1 MESEKDVNTWQITAG
16 IAGKLTEEFGEDTVI
31 YADELPQD
39 FRTPSFYIRQISGGF
54 TGLRGRRYRLEA
66 QVMVTYFPAEHAN
79 DRQKDILG
87 MLSRLYPALEYITG
101 ADGMPLR
108 ADGMSHEIT
117 EDGLHLTL
125 SYRIPVFRT
134 HDRGVKMQVL
144 HQIQHVKEDT
154 HGT

>member
-1 MESEKDVNTWQITAG
+1 MAGDVNTWSLTAG
-16 IAGKLTEEFGEDTVI
+16 LARKLTEEFGADAVI
-31 YADELPQD
+31 YADSIPQD
-39 FRTPSFYIRQISGGF
+39 FRTPSFYVRQISGGF
-54 TGLRGRRYRLEA
+54 TALRGRRYRLDA
-66 QVMVTYFPAEHAN
+66 VVMLTYFPEEHAN

-134 HDRGVKMQVL
+134 YDRGAKMMVL
-144 HQIQHVKEDT
+144 HQIQHVKET
-154 HGT
+154 ENGE